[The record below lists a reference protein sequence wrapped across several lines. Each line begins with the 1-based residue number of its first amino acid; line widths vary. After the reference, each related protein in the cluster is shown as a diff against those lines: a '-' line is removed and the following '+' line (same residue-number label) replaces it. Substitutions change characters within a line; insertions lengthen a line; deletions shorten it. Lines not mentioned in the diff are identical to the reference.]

1 MKTVIMFP
9 TVEAANHMAE
19 RIQQRELEAQQVHSS
34 CSALFSHHVLNIVAS
49 SSCHP
54 RVLAGRP
61 AAGEHGESKGGLDRV
76 SEGAAEVKGGGG
88 RGAQQGCG
96 RTQRSV

>member
-1 MKTVIMFP
+1 MKTVTMFP

-34 CSALFSHHVLNIVAS
+34 CSALFSHHVAS

-54 RVLAGRP
+54 HVLAGRP
-61 AAGEHGESKGGLDRV
+61 AAGEHGEIKGGLDRV

-88 RGAQQGCG
+88 RGARQGCG
-96 RTQRSV
+96 RTQRSI